1 MINLNKFK
9 LREEYQLPIHNATLE
24 HLRTKDAKPAFIDA
38 SVGAGKTLNIAAIA
52 KHTQEKGGRVLI
64 LARQGELVKQNSEM
78 AWKCGLKNSIYSASC
93 GSKSTFYP
101 VVFGTEGT
109 IAGALDGDFA
119 TTKYDL
125 LLIDECHHVDHQ
137 DTTLSIK
144 NNSRKRTTKQSD
156 DSCITQTEPTQY
168 TKIIMHLLKLNPK
181 LRIIGYT
188 GSPYR
193 GKETIIGDFWQKKL
207 YEVPTMYLVSLG
219 YLVPPVFGFGDD
231 AHKYDLAEWTPKDAD
246 KGASDYGAKEL
257 QAMQRKIT
265 KDKQL
270 TQIIMEEVV
279 GICEA
284 RSGGVMITCAGK
296 KHCEQVAEFL
306 PEDSWAIIVD
316 STSTKARSQS
326 LTDVRTGKIKYIL
339 QIGCLTTG
347 INIPPLSTSVILRR
361 IGSLTLLTQLIGRI
375 LRTLEDE
382 DLERGFTKIDGL
394 VLDYTDTF
402 ESFGDIYD
410 DPMLDNARA
419 AKGKFI
425 SETQDCPTCNA
436 VNSIHAVRCIGAA
449 TNSDGRCDYY
459 FKGSMCLRCDT
470 MNAPTARTCRN
481 CDAIMIDPAKALK
494 NKAYTDANWKE
505 VVFGS
510 MSMKPTANKDGV
522 CVEYSLNSI
531 YTVHGKE
538 MQEVAREYLKP
549 FSTAPH
555 ERQKWQSF
563 VSTHINGRGFQ
574 AIMRKNTT
582 INDIIKNKAMF
593 CMPSHITHR
602 VNDKGFSII
611 NRRRF
616 LSGREEG

>member
-1 MINLNKFK
+1 
-9 LREEYQLPIHNATLE
+9 
-24 HLRTKDAKPAFIDA
+24 
-38 SVGAGKTLNIAAIA
+38 
-52 KHTQEKGGRVLI
+52 
-64 LARQGELVKQNSEM
+64 
-78 AWKCGLKNSIYSASC
+78 
-93 GSKSTFYP
+93 
-101 VVFGTEGT
+101 
-109 IAGALDGDFA
+109 
-119 TTKYDL
+119 
-125 LLIDECHHVDHQ
+125 
-137 DTTLSIK
+137 
-144 NNSRKRTTKQSD
+144 
-156 DSCITQTEPTQY
+156 
-168 TKIIMHLLKLNPK
+168 
-181 LRIIGYT
+181 
-188 GSPYR
+188 
-193 GKETIIGDFWQKKL
+193 
-207 YEVPTMYLVSLG
+207 
-219 YLVPPVFGFGDD
+219 
-231 AHKYDLAEWTPKDAD
+231 
-246 KGASDYGAKEL
+246 
-257 QAMQRKIT
+257 
-265 KDKQL
+265 
-270 TQIIMEEVV
+270 MEEVV
-279 GICEA
+279 GICQA

-326 LTDVRTGKIKYIL
+326 LADVRTGKIKYIL

-375 LRTLEDE
+375 LRTLEDD

-425 SETQDCPTCNA
+425 SETQDCPTCNSL
-436 VNSIHAVRCIGAA
+436 NSIHAVRCIGTA
-449 TNSDGRCDYY
+449 TNSDGRCDYF

-494 NKAYTDANWKE
+494 NKAYTDADWKE
-505 VVFGS
+505 VIFGS

-531 YTVHGKE
+531 YTVNGKE
-538 MQEVAREYLKP
+538 MQEVAKEYLKP

-616 LSGREEG
+616 LSGREVN